1 MLTVR
6 VTVPMVAPDES
17 LTVPVSTPVASR
29 FPFRVENFAGVKL
42 PAKEP
47 LSAVPVIGVARAVT
61 GVGAAGALGAAL
73 ATPAPAKLSPNAA
86 STVTTIIDSRC
97 RCVIVPPADSDP
109 SGLRCHRQAS
119 LPTGAR
125 PSERCHRLTV
135 SGVSETADTCH
146 VCRSWIAGSGP
157 REDPP
162 VPDQLP
168 VVVRIDRAEGQLQQR
183 TCRLRRARRRADIP
197 PKGRRRCI

>member
-29 FPFRVENFAGVKL
+29 FPFRCENPVGVKV

-61 GVGAAGALGAAL
+61 GGAAAGALGAAL

-86 STVTTIIDSRC
+86 SNATTIIDSRV
-97 RCVIVPPADSDP
+97 RDAIIPPADHDP
-109 SGLRCHRQAS
+109 LDFCCHR
-119 LPTGAR
+119 
-125 PSERCHRLTV
+125 
-135 SGVSETADTCH
+135 
-146 VCRSWIAGSGP
+146 
-157 REDPP
+157 
-162 VPDQLP
+162 
-168 VVVRIDRAEGQLQQR
+168 
-183 TCRLRRARRRADIP
+183 
-197 PKGRRRCI
+197 